1 MAVRRR
7 GLKPG
12 HPGRRTRRF
21 VPARAAARGTGCGL
35 AKFTEE
41 GSITVSL
48 KPVDEG
54 VERSVTDTGPDI
66 PSEDLPHII
75 R

>member
-1 MAVRRR
+1 M
-7 GLKPG
+7 
-12 HPGRRTRRF
+12 
-21 VPARAAARGTGCGL
+21 PARAAARGTGCGL